1 MINFLL
7 NLPLPVWIPF
17 YSFFGL
23 LTYLAI
29 KSFRSSFVFLS
40 QQNLDIPTYDEP
52 STLEDN
58 YIGFLSKIKADLTT
72 KIKVGSICFLLK
84 FIILFSIVFIDFLGN
99 LVIYIIFYVIN
110 GCVFGFPFIILNIQ
124 PNIWWF
130 NIVSLIT
137 ALFVF
142 GIKEGTMSTDINNES
157 STPTDFN
164 KN

>member
-40 QQNLDIPTYDEP
+40 
-52 STLEDN
+52 
-58 YIGFLSKIKADLTT
+58 
-72 KIKVGSICFLLK
+72 
-84 FIILFSIVFIDFLGN
+84 
-99 LVIYIIFYVIN
+99 
-110 GCVFGFPFIILNIQ
+110 Q